1 MPLHPAIVAWLEPL
15 KALPPIHT
23 LPVAMVRAGG
33 ADRLKFA
40 PPPPPVGTVVNRGI
54 PGPAGDIPI
63 RIYRPFGVGP
73 FPLTVFFHGGGFV
86 LGNLDSHDP
95 VCRHLCL
102 ASDSVVMA
110 VDYRLAPE
118 HKFPAATDDCLAAV
132 RWAASHAREIGA
144 DGKRIALAG
153 DSAGATLSAVTAI
166 RVRDEGGPALC
177 AQLLNCPRVDH
188 RVDLPSYRD
197 NAEGYFLT
205 LAMVNWFAN
214 HYLGKPEDAHD
225 PHASPIQAKSL
236 AGLPPAYILTA
247 EYDPIRDDGEI
258 YADRLTAEGVPVV
271 RKRYSNM
278 LHDFPY
284 ILLDVVPEA
293 AEELAAHGA
302 WLKARFAAA

>member
-1 MPLHPAIVAWLEPL
+1 MPLNPKIVAWLEPL

-23 LPVAMVRAGG
+23 LPVDVVRKGG
-33 ADRLKFA
+33 NDRLKFA
-40 PPPPPVGTVVNRGI
+40 PPPPPVGAVINRTI
-54 PGPAGDIPI
+54 PGPAGDISV

-86 LGNLDSHDP
+86 LGNLDTHDP

-102 ASDSVVMA
+102 ASESVIFA

-118 HKFPAATDDCLAAV
+118 HKFPAASDDCLAAT
-132 RWAASHAREIGA
+132 RWATEHAREIGV
-144 DGKRIALAG
+144 DPTKIALAG
-153 DSAGATLSAVTAI
+153 DSAGGTLSAVTAL
-166 RVRDEGGPALC
+166 RVRDEGGPKLC

-197 NAEGYFLT
+197 NANDYFLT
-205 LAMVNWFAN
+205 LAAVNWFAG
-214 HYLGKPEDAHD
+214 HYLARPEDAHH
-225 PHASPIQAKSL
+225 PHASPMRATSL

-258 YADRLTAEGVPVV
+258 YADRLTKEGVPVV
-271 RKRYSNM
+271 RKRYSDM

-302 WLKARFAAA
+302 WLKARFRGA